1 MAKNTKLSNVAV
13 NAGMDA
19 ECALANSGYLRL
31 YSGTQPA
38 TVDTA
43 ITDQILL
50 ASPRFGATAFGATVS
65 GVATAN
71 AITAGTGTAE
81 ATASGIAASWF
92 RVFES
97 DGTTALWDGTVGIAD
112 LPAPG
117 DEYNCQLTISG
128 VSTPIIKTG
137 QTVNITGFVY
147 TRPKSA

>member
-13 NAGMDA
+13 NAGMNA

-38 TVDTA
+38 SVDTA

-50 ASPRFGATAFGATVS
+50 ASPRFGSTAFGATVS

-71 AITAGTGTAE
+71 ALTAGTGTAE

-97 DGTTALWDGTVGIAD
+97 DGTTPLWDGSVGIAD
-112 LPAPG
+112 KPNPG
-117 DEYNCQLTISG
+117 DEYNCQLTVSG
-128 VSTPIIKTG
+128 VDYPIIKTG
-137 QTVNITGFVY
+137 QTINITGFVY
-147 TRPKSA
+147 TRPKSE